1 MRDKKERGKK
11 KNRGVLGRL
20 GLSVTTSSLV
30 VFYSAAGGAPKA
42 QKSYGHD
49 LTEDQQTKLKTH
61 VKRKS
66 DPAVT
71 LDFEVPSQSFQCRF
85 TSIHLGSEWSCKSL
99 ITFLYLSF
107 ISFRKTGLQITCMNK
122 LRHRDWRSYVAA
134 TAHTHT
140 CTQGQTG
147 THIWKWSLHI
157 DVSLESIFTVT
168 WALGFVKNKRC
179 TASIG
184 TQCSRL
190 ASMILKLKGEKWD
203 DMKWKWPMINL

>member
-1 MRDKKERGKK
+1 M
-11 KNRGVLGRL
+11 GR
-20 GLSVTTSSLV
+20 SVTTSSLV

-49 LTEDQQTKLKTH
+49 LTEDQQTKLKTP

-122 LRHRDWRSYVAA
+122 LRHRDWSSYVAA
-134 TAHTHT
+134 TAHSHT

-184 TQCSRL
+184 TQRSHL
-190 ASMILKLKGEKWD
+190 ASMILKVKGEKWD
-203 DMKWKWPMINL
+203 DMKWKLPMIKL